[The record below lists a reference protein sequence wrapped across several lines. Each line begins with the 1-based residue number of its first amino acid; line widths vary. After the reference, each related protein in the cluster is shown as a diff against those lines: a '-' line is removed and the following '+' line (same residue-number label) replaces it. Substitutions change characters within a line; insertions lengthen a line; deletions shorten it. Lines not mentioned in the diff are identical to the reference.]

1 MNANLKTISAWAILH
16 KSNLKQFEMEQDTH
30 KGAARSLYD
39 AKPALEI
46 NASILKKEQDTH

>member
-1 MNANLKTISAWAILH
+1 MNVNLKTISAWAILH
-16 KSNLKQFEMEQDTH
+16 KSNLKQFEKEQDAH

-46 NASILKKEQDTH
+46 KTFILKKEQDTH